1 MPPARKGKKNLSNK
15 LLSLLGI
22 KYVSEEQANST
33 TIMSESEISDSAEGL
48 VIPKQLLD
56 RYKIQRTL
64 GFGGYG
70 SVFLARDFIIGRL
83 VALKILNKSKEAN
96 DVIYDHFI
104 QEARIAGQLD
114 HENIV
119 VIYNVEEYESCAC
132 IVMEYLAEG
141 SLSVLM
147 NENPDGFELKEAI
160 KIITGILEGL
170 SVAHKMKVIHR
181 DIKPENI
188 LFDPKGRPKVSD
200 FGIAHI
206 PKDQGGVHGPSE
218 LKPVGTPA
226 YMAPEQLRGRKSI
239 DNRADLYSTGTIF
252 YEMLTGKRPYEI
264 VKGMTFKEIIKIL
277 EKTEYVPVSE
287 IREDVPEKLEQII
300 DKLLKSNRN
309 ERYSDAKE
317 VLNDLKVFYND
328 LKQEEQADQ
337 RSGQFFTSSEA
348 LLEDVMRLLL
358 VDGIMSPAERRELN
372 RRAERLKVLPE
383 KAREIENKIRQE
395 MNLPS
400 LETLEEYQA
409 TVTLLAGD
417 GVISDKEQAILKEAS
432 SRLGIKDVE
441 RQMIEQDAI
450 EQSLKGQNNENS

>member
-1 MPPARKGKKNLSNK
+1 MPQTRKGKKKFSNR

-22 KYVSEEQANST
+22 KYVQDDGNT
-33 TIMSESEISDSAEGL
+33 TTLMTEKEISDSSDGL
-48 VIPKQLLD
+48 VIPKQLLE
-56 RYKIQRTL
+56 RYNIQRSL

-83 VALKILNKSKEAN
+83 VALKILNKTKEAN
-96 DVIYDHFI
+96 DIIYDHFI

-141 SLSVLM
+141 SLAVKM
-147 NENPDGFELKEAI
+147 NENREGFEIKEAI
-160 KIITGILEGL
+160 KIITGILDGL
-170 SVAHKMKVIHR
+170 SVAHRMKVIHR

-188 LFDPKGRPKVSD
+188 LFDPKNRPKISD

-206 PKDQGGVHGPSE
+206 PKNHGGVHSPAE
-218 LKPVGTPA
+218 YKPVGTPA

-239 DNRADLYSTGTIF
+239 DNRADLYSTGVIF
-252 YEMLTGKRPYEI
+252 YEMLTGVRPYRIE
-264 VKGMTFKEIIKIL
+264 KGMTFKEIIKVL
-277 EKTEYVPVSE
+277 ENKDYKTVSE
-287 IREDVPEKLEQII
+287 LRPEIPVELSDII
-300 DKLLKSNRN
+300 DRLLMAKRDQ
-309 ERYSDAKE
+309 RYSDAKE
-317 VLNDLKVFYND
+317 VLNDLKNFYND
-328 LKQEEQADQ
+328 LKKEEEADS
-337 RSGQFFTSSEA
+337 RAGQFFTSSEA

-372 RRAERLKVLPE
+372 RRAERLKVPPE
-383 KAREIENKIRQE
+383 NARMIENKIRDE

-409 TVTLLAGD
+409 TVTLMAGD
-417 GVISDKEQAILKEAS
+417 GVLSIEEKKILKETS
-432 SRLGIKDVE
+432 NRLGIQDVE
-441 RQMIEQDAI
+441 RQMIEQDAL
-450 EQSLKGQNNENS
+450 EQSKKGRRK

>member
-1 MPPARKGKKNLSNK
+1 MPSARKGKKNLSNR

-22 KYVSEEQANST
+22 KYVTEDVKDT
-33 TIMSESEISDSAEGL
+33 TLMSEDEISDSAEGL

-56 RYKIQRTL
+56 RYKIQRSL

-83 VALKILNKSKEAN
+83 VALKILNKSKESKN
-96 DVIYDHFI
+96 DVIYNHFI

-119 VIYNVEEYESCAC
+119 VIYNVEEYDNCAC

-141 SLSVLM
+141 SLSISM
-147 NENPDGFELKEAI
+147 REHPEGFAVKEAI

-206 PKDQGGVHGPSE
+206 PKDQGGVYGPSE

-239 DNRADLYSTGTIF
+239 DNRADLYSVGTIF
-252 YEMLTGKRPYEI
+252 YEMLTGRRPYEI

-277 EKTEYVPVSE
+277 EKTEYVPVRDL
-287 IREDVPEKLEQII
+287 REDVPEKLEEII

-309 ERYSDAKE
+309 ERYSDSRE
-317 VLNDLKVFYND
+317 VLNDLKVFYNE

-400 LETLEEYQA
+400 LEILEEYQA

-417 GVISDKEQAILKEAS
+417 GVISDKEQKILLEAS

-450 EQSLKGQNNENS
+450 EQSLRGHNNEDS

>member
-1 MPPARKGKKNLSNK
+1 MAPPRKGKKFSNK
-15 LLSLLGI
+15 LLKLLGI
-22 KYVSEEQANST
+22 KYVAEGSQNST
-33 TIMSESEISDSAEGL
+33 TVMTSDEISDTADGL

-56 RYKIQRTL
+56 RYKIQRSL

-83 VALKILNKSKEAN
+83 VALKILNKTVEAN

-119 VIYNVEEYESCAC
+119 VIYNVEEYDKCAC

-141 SLSVLM
+141 NLALKM
-147 NENPDGFELKEAI
+147 KEHAGGYPLKEAVEVI
-160 KIITGILEGL
+160 DGILDGL

-188 LFDPKGRPKVSD
+188 LFDPKGRPKISD

-206 PKDQGGVHGPSE
+206 PKDHGGVHGPSE
-218 LKPVGTPA
+218 YKPVGTPT

-239 DNRADLYSTGTIF
+239 DNRVDLYSTGTIF
-252 YEMLTGKRPYEI
+252 YEMLTGHKPYVI
-264 VKGMTFKEIIKIL
+264 DKDMTFKEIIKVL
-277 EKTEYVPVSE
+277 EKDSYRPISDF
-287 IREDVPEKLEQII
+287 RDDVPKEVVEII
-300 DKLLKSNRN
+300 DRLLKTDRD
-309 ERYSDAKE
+309 ERYLDAKE
-317 VLNDLKVFYND
+317 VLNDLKNYYNSV
-328 LKQEEQADQ
+328 KEVEEADK

-372 RRAERLKVLPE
+372 RRGQRLKVSPE
-383 KAREIENKIRQE
+383 KAREIENKIRIE

-400 LETLEEYQA
+400 LEILEEYQA
-409 TVTLLAGD
+409 TVTLMAGD
-417 GVISDKEQAILKEAS
+417 GVLSDEEQEILKETS
-432 SRLGIKDVE
+432 TRLGIQDVE
-441 RQMIEQDAI
+441 RQMIEQDAL
-450 EQSLKGQNNENS
+450 EQSQKGQNNEDS